1 MDLVQAFE
9 ALGIALASGM
19 LVGIQRERGG
29 EALAGIRT
37 FPLIALVGAMSA
49 MLHTELGAWPIV
61 VAGLGVIASMVMG
74 NIFNHTEESPKPG
87 ITTEVA
93 ILVTFLV
100 GVMLGTGMREIPVA
114 IAAVT
119 ALLLHAKKTL
129 HRMVD
134 RMGDHDVMAILQF
147 AVITFVVLPILPD
160 RTMGPLGV
168 LNPREIWLMVVLVVG
183 LSLAGYVAYRL
194 LGERHGNAVA
204 GLLGGLI
211 SSTATTVA
219 FAKRERDGV
228 VGAWAAAVAITL
240 ASSIAFIRVI
250 VEIGVVAPEVAK
262 DFAVPFAMMF
272 GMLFVLGAVMLFK
285 VRGKPVGDNVL
296 QQKNPSE
303 LKAAILFG
311 AMYAVVLLAV
321 AAANK
326 WAGNEGVYAVAAF
339 SGLTDMDAITL
350 STARN
355 IRSGDVT
362 REVGG
367 RAILLASMANLVFKG
382 GFVVMLGRRDLAM
395 IVATVFGATML
406 LGAGL
411 MFFWAW

>member
-37 FPLIALVGAMSA
+37 FPLIALVGAMAA
-49 MLHTELGAWPIV
+49 MVHAELGAWPIV

-93 ILVTFLV
+93 ILVTFFV
-100 GVMLGTGMREIPVA
+100 GVMLGSGLREIPVA

-168 LNPREIWLMVVLVVG
+168 LNPREIWLMVV
-183 LSLAGYVAYRL
+183 
-194 LGERHGNAVA
+194 
-204 GLLGGLI
+204 
-211 SSTATTVA
+211 
-219 FAKRERDGV
+219 
-228 VGAWAAAVAITL
+228 
-240 ASSIAFIRVI
+240 
-250 VEIGVVAPEVAK
+250 APETE
-262 DFAVPFAMMF
+262 
-272 GMLFVLGAVMLFK
+272 
-285 VRGKPVGDNVL
+285 
-296 QQKNPSE
+296 S
-303 LKAAILFG
+303 
-311 AMYAVVLLAV
+311 
-321 AAANK
+321 
-326 WAGNEGVYAVAAF
+326 
-339 SGLTDMDAITL
+339 
-350 STARN
+350 
-355 IRSGDVT
+355 
-362 REVGG
+362 
-367 RAILLASMANLVFKG
+367 
-382 GFVVMLGRRDLAM
+382 
-395 IVATVFGATML
+395 
-406 LGAGL
+406 
-411 MFFWAW
+411 